1 MSSKALHCN
10 QMVQSLTQPI
20 TLEAFLASADSN
32 DRHELIDGQA
42 IAKMS
47 PKRFHAKTQ
56 KALLKILDDWAEGQ
70 GHFYPEWSV
79 VLTRQGEPWVPIPD
93 LMFVSYSRL
102 SADWDEDA
110 PSPVPPDLAIEI
122 ISPEQTF
129 GAMVTKATD
138 YLTAGVARVWIVD
151 PRAKSITVFYPDAP
165 PQTFI
170 AGQVIE
176 DALLEELSLTVE
188 QVF

>member
-1 MSSKALHCN
+1 
-10 QMVQSLTQPI
+10 MVQSLPQTI
-20 TLEAFLASADSN
+20 TLKAFLASADSN
-32 DRHELIDGQA
+32 DRIEFINGQA
-42 IAKMS
+42 IPKMS

-56 KALLKILDDWAEGQ
+56 KALLKLLDTWAEGR

-93 LMFVSYSRL
+93 LMFVSFDRL
-102 SADWDEDA
+102 AADWNEDA

-129 GAMVTKATD
+129 GTMMAKATD
-138 YLTAGVARVWIVD
+138 YLTSGATRVWVVD

-165 PQTFI
+165 PQTFQ
-170 AGQVIE
+170 ASQVIE
-176 DALLEELSLTVE
+176 DSHLAGLRLTVAE
-188 QVF
+188 VF